1 MAEDAARRHVMLTEL
16 FGVHP
21 RALVD
26 ALVVSANEHL
36 YVLGERLEEN
46 VRALLGDAPDADRD
60 AERGVHAVLT
70 LMENVIDHI
79 MDTFELYCMRSIF
92 VITPAQSRR
101 ITLAHHRGLDLRTS
115 EAPEAP
121 AAPAEAAAPAEVV
134 PGAEDRVRRQIASAR
149 AAQHRLAQAERAAKL
164 RRERARAM
172 QRAFA
177 FLSEAPEGDAAS
189 LLASANAVR
198 AAVPAVVAALQD
210 VRHTDPLR
218 AALVAPASA
227 RASGADV
234 GRGEWE
240 AGRDAYLN
248 WETRRIV
255 ASAKRAQDA
264 P

>member
-1 MAEDAARRHVMLTEL
+1 MLT
-16 FGVHP
+16 
-21 RALVD
+21 
-26 ALVVSANEHL
+26 
-36 YVLGERLEEN
+36 
-46 VRALLGDAPDADRD
+46 
-60 AERGVHAVLT
+60 
-70 LMENVIDHI
+70 
-79 MDTFELYCMRSIF
+79 
-92 VITPAQSRR
+92 Q
-101 ITLAHHRGLDLRTS
+101 
-115 EAPEAP
+115 
-121 AAPAEAAAPAEVV
+121 
-134 PGAEDRVRRQIASAR
+134 AR

-164 RRERARAM
+164 RLERARAM

-189 LLASANAVR
+189 VLASAHAVR

-227 RASGADV
+227 HAPGADV

-248 WETRRIV
+248 WEARRIV
-255 ASAKRAQDA
+255 ASAKRTPDA

>member
-1 MAEDAARRHVMLTEL
+1 
-16 FGVHP
+16 
-21 RALVD
+21 
-26 ALVVSANEHL
+26 
-36 YVLGERLEEN
+36 
-46 VRALLGDAPDADRD
+46 
-60 AERGVHAVLT
+60 
-70 LMENVIDHI
+70 
-79 MDTFELYCMRSIF
+79 
-92 VITPAQSRR
+92 
-101 ITLAHHRGLDLRTS
+101 
-115 EAPEAP
+115 
-121 AAPAEAAAPAEVV
+121 
-134 PGAEDRVRRQIASAR
+134 
-149 AAQHRLAQAERAAKL
+149 
-164 RRERARAM
+164 M

-189 LLASANAVR
+189 LLASAHAVR

-248 WETRRIV
+248 WEARRIV
-255 ASAKRAQDA
+255 ASAKRTHDA

>member
-36 YVLGERLEEN
+36 YVLGERLEEH

-101 ITLAHHRGLDLRTS
+101 ITLAHHRGLDLRGESAATDART
-115 EAPEAP
+115 AP
-121 AAPAEAAAPAEVV
+121 
-134 PGAEDRVRRQIASAR
+134 
-149 AAQHRLAQAERAAKL
+149 
-164 RRERARAM
+164 
-172 QRAFA
+172 
-177 FLSEAPEGDAAS
+177 DAAGVPVPTGE
-189 LLASANAVR
+189 VR
-198 AAVPAVVAALQD
+198 EYDVDRKSVV
-210 VRHTDPLR
+210 
-218 AALVAPASA
+218 
-227 RASGADV
+227 
-234 GRGEWE
+234 
-240 AGRDAYLN
+240 
-248 WETRRIV
+248 
-255 ASAKRAQDA
+255 
-264 P
+264 